1 MANKIIENL
10 LSYQDYN
17 KLIINIGNEST
28 SNQQIMNIDTGYL
41 SKKWQ

>member
-1 MANKIIENL
+1 MANKLIENH

-17 KLIINIGNEST
+17 KLIINLSNEST
-28 SNQQIMNIDTGYL
+28 SKQQIMNTDTSYL